1 MPNWNRYHSKITK
14 ARMMSPRFDKNRKGI
29 ASLEF
34 VLGLPFLVLIAAII
48 FTVAFAAVNKISVV
62 SESRHAIW
70 KMRKEESGSSD
81 LEESRR
87 NTETKPMVISS
98 EFGGGGGGELP
109 GEVSGIA
116 STKFKTYQWLGGEHE
131 TKSGTT
137 LIFGTWDH
145 KEIKEFTDNPDGPH
159 LDVLGRVRELKLA
172 QSLINMLNRLIR
184 WAL

>member
-1 MPNWNRYHSKITK
+1 MIKPRSSNR
-14 ARMMSPRFDKNRKGI
+14 RKGI

-34 VLGLPFLVLIAAII
+34 VLGLPFLVLVAAII

-62 SESRHAIW
+62 SEARQATW
-70 KMRKEESGSSD
+70 KMRKEEGGSSD
-81 LEESRR
+81 LEDSTR

-98 EFGGGGGGELP
+98 GFGGGGGELP
-109 GEVSGIA
+109 GEVSGTA

-145 KEIKEFTDNPDGPH
+145 QELKEFTDNPDGPH
-159 LDVLGRVRELKLA
+159 FDVLGRVNEIKLA
-172 QSLINMLNRLIR
+172 QSAIDMLNRLLG